1 MMFGMKS
8 AMTQTKFLFLKRA
21 RIHRMKSYRPSN
33 GSEGMAFQ
41 AEFCDR
47 CVKDGFRITEQPED
61 GCAILKNALLL
72 DIEEEGY
79 PKEWIEN
86 DDGTN
91 PRCTAFKEGTDNAMI
106 EKMERKDLD
115 KAEAAWM
122 KAAGKESV

>member
-1 MMFGMKS
+1 VKS
-8 AMTQTKFLFLKRA
+8 F
-21 RIHRMKSYRPSN
+21 RPSN
-33 GSEGMAFQ
+33 GSMGMAFQ

-47 CVKDGFRITEQPED
+47 CARDGFRITEQPED
-61 GCAILKNALLL
+61 GCMILANTMIYDFDDKH
-72 DIEEEGY
+72 Y

-106 EKMERKDLD
+106 EKVERKDLD

-122 KAAGKESV
+122 KAAGKEEA

>member
-1 MMFGMKS
+1 M
-8 AMTQTKFLFLKRA
+8 
-21 RIHRMKSYRPSN
+21 
-33 GSEGMAFQ
+33 GMAFQ

-47 CVKDGFRITEQPED
+47 CIRDGYRITEDPAD
-61 GCAILKNALLL
+61 GCAILSASLFYELG
-72 DIEEEGY
+72 DGRY

-115 KAEAAWM
+115 KSEAAWM
-122 KAAGKESV
+122 KAAGKGEA